1 MFEKQQAQCSQK
13 PFVSWRVSSHSQF
26 VSGSQTQT
34 KRVRS
39 LLSTLEERMFSAK
52 ELSAIFLKVVG
63 PAVSSG
69 KILTKVYLFTYFCG
83 SVGSKLILVENENK
97 AEVDWDGENCCR
109 ANILEALL
117 AGNTWLKSR
126 AQSFVLTVSK
136 ELLITDNLLFWDRQK
151 VWFDAHFSVC
161 PSKMF
166 VCCVMRL

>member
-13 PFVSWRVSSHSQF
+13 PFVSWRVSSHPQS

-39 LLSTLEERMFSAK
+39 LPSKLEERMFSAK

-83 SVGSKLILVENENK
+83 AVGSKLILVEKWKQSRSGWWKLLSGKDLRSIVGWKHMIENK
-97 AEVDWDGENCCR
+97 GSKLCLDSVERIVDHWQLVVLRLTKGVIRC
-109 ANILEALL
+109 
-117 AGNTWLKSR
+117 
-126 AQSFVLTVSK
+126 SFLCLS
-136 ELLITDNLLFWDRQK
+136 F
-151 VWFDAHFSVC
+151 
-161 PSKMF
+161 
-166 VCCVMRL
+166 